1 MKDEYIIVVADYGS
15 ESIWVD
21 CDCIELTEEET
32 DLLST
37 ALWKYKYE
45 INFDLWLR
53 SWRKPHKQW
62 QFRIKNSVV
71 IDSLGRRLVD
81 VIQELFPNKVVKF
94 YEENKY
100 EN

>member
-1 MKDEYIIVVADYGS
+1 MNKEYIIVAVDYGS
-15 ESIWVD
+15 GSIWVD
-21 CDCIELTEEET
+21 CDFIELTEEEI

-37 ALWKYKYE
+37 ALWEYKYE

-62 QFRIKNSVV
+62 QFIIKDTNLL
-71 IDSLGRRLVD
+71 DSLGRRL
-81 VIQELFPNKVVKF
+81 IEIIKELFPNKLVEF

-100 EN
+100 D